1 MLEVIRLQISED
13 FVRVILQSNFHE
25 SYQRVYDQ
33 SFLIQYL
40 DSKMRAVHRNSK
52 SRRSFAN
59 IYAVYAI
66 LHFYQR
72 DYYQNPDAYR
82 RFLGYD
88 YTQLLTFCRSLY
100 GGSKLQNH
108 ALNSRVNGE
117 FRNKFP
123 SALNDLIIS
132 NNGKYLLHID
142 YLYVGSFDI
151 SRICCE
157 IIERYIQ
164 LISAKD
170 HELAQILEYL
180 QSLTDISSKKAHLCE
195 LLHEETEARIFEIIS
210 YSILKNHYKNT
221 KVYFGYSPDALIE
234 ESLQLYK
241 TGRTNANDGG
251 IDFVMRPLGR
261 FFQVTEVDN
270 YDKYLLDI
278 DKVLHFPVTFVIKTT
293 KSKDCVL
300 NQLDEY
306 ISRRSGGMIVIEN
319 HYRKAIEEII
329 TINELLLWIDELN
342 DMDVTDLIRD
352 IDICYRLEMNLDIPN
367 AEILYSGRE
376 GDDIV

>member
-170 HELAQILEYL
+170 HELAQILEHL
-180 QSLTDISSKKAHLCE
+180 QSLTDISSKKAHLRE

-367 AEILYSGRE
+367 AEIQHSGRE